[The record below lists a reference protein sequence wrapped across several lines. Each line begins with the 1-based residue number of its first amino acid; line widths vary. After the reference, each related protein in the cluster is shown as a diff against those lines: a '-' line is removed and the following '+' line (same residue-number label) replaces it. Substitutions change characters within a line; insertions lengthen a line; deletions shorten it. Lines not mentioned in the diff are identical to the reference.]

1 MHSSSISPNLS
12 ADAGNYTHT
21 KTLYLAEKAAAT
33 TTLAY
38 LSPPA
43 LFLLTMKGELNR
55 KRESDGN
62 YNEKELAGAYILYSI
77 VLKRTNH

>member
-1 MHSSSISPNLS
+1 MLEITLTQKHYISF
-12 ADAGNYTHT
+12 
-21 KTLYLAEKAAAT
+21 AEKAAA

-43 LFLLTMKGELNR
+43 LFLLTMKGELNG